1 MRLVVNRVVSGARH
15 RSVIATEVNPGCSA
29 ALPVPCSKG
38 KARDMSI
45 FSSIWDR
52 IRGRKPAAATPAPD
66 VTLTS
71 APAAAAPVAAAPVD
85 VEAVLVALAEQKGG
99 GGNWRTSIVD
109 LLKLLDLDS
118 SLDARKA
125 LAEEL
130 NVHAGAHGSAEQN
143 IALSKAVWAKL
154 AENGGVVPASL
165 RD

>member
-1 MRLVVNRVVSGARH
+1 
-15 RSVIATEVNPGCSA
+15 
-29 ALPVPCSKG
+29 
-38 KARDMSI
+38 MSI

-52 IRGRKPAAATPAPD
+52 IRGRKPAAAAPAPD

-71 APAAAAPVAAAPVD
+71 APAAAPVAVAPVD
-85 VEAVLVALAEQKGG
+85 VEAVLVHLAEQKGG

-118 SLDARKA
+118 SLDARKE